1 MVDKISEYIGG
12 WSGGLGRL
20 VVGLDGGIVNAEES
34 ESSSMAWRVSGICV
48 SELCRRRRLIQKKSR
63 TARTT
68 SAPAPTQPPVIAR
81 RFD

>member
-1 MVDKISEYIGG
+1 MVDKISEYMGG

-20 VVGLDGGIVNAEES
+20 VVGLDGSIVNGEEC
-34 ESSSMAWRVSGICV
+34 ESSSMAWRVSGIRV
-48 SELCRRRRLIQKKSR
+48 SELCRRRLIQKKSR